1 MSMEQEQ
8 KVEGTSSG
16 TSALS
21 AGLGAMTHFWCEV
34 CDAIQPAFFE
44 GANHQDTSGDFVG
57 GDVVCS
63 VCAFI
68 VATAYTPNLEGN
80 RLAALSP
87 VRLSDVLGSG
97 RAQGDNEPLRGAQG
111 A

>member
-1 MSMEQEQ
+1 MEQEQ

-68 VATAYTPNLEGN
+68 VATAYTPNVDVTGASGAF
-80 RLAALSP
+80 AAKRP
-87 VRLSDVLGSG
+87 CGQKG
-97 RAQGDNEPLRGAQG
+97 
-111 A
+111 